1 MKIKVTIY
9 GKETKE
15 IELKKDKVKIE
26 DLLKEL
32 GFLPVEVV
40 VVKNNEIVPED
51 DYVCDGDELVIYPII
66 LL

>member
-1 MKIKVTIY
+1 MKVKVTIY

-15 IELKKDKVKIE
+15 IELEGNKVKIE
-26 DLLKEL
+26 DLLKKL

-51 DYVCDGDELVIYPII
+51 DYVTDGDELVIYPIV